1 MQTWTGTPSEWQQQ
15 LLNTDAVRPR
25 YVITATS
32 RLAQRLRNELQ
43 DSLQHQ
49 GQSLTP
55 APQIMDYRSW
65 LQYLWS
71 VLCWQLP
78 KPLRLLTDIQVQQ
91 VWRRVLLASDLDIL
105 NPMSVIPLAIQTYQS
120 LRAYRLSDADWQ
132 HFSSGDVRWF
142 CQAYRQYQMLLQHHH
157 YLDPADLPNA
167 LMTADMRDYL
177 QQVDIDWLGFVEHT
191 PEQLALMQ
199 YLSGVQ
205 HRQIHWQMA
214 STSVARLACVD
225 TLDEFQQALTW
236 AANLIQASS
245 VAQSSS
251 VSQASKVVARVAIV
265 VPELQKCRA
274 ELLRE
279 TLRWQH
285 QQVLPVI
292 SFSGGEPLAQLPLF
306 KTLFSA
312 LCLLELPWQLQ
323 DVLCLCRSTFIGE
336 ALDLPESLHTQLPQ
350 RARPEIFQ
358 YFLNAQGLKPSWL
371 MLLGQQFEQVTVAR
385 TLPQWCDFTQALL
398 LQLQWP
404 GSLMLN
410 STDYQAVQKISQLWN
425 TLRAADPFDDSWI
438 WSDFLQLLQQQAQ
451 QLMFQPESPDCQIQV
466 LGLWEA
472 MGQTFDGL
480 WVMGLHQDA
489 WPRPTRLLPF
499 LSREVQLAHQLPR
512 ACPQQEWALAQHILH
527 QWQQSS
533 LQLVISFAEQDGAA
547 HQSASPL
554 IVDFLPMNPLTILC
568 TVAPGLLLQKI
579 SEKSVVI
586 NADEKIRGGSSI
598 LAAQAQCP
606 FQAFARFRLRVKTV
620 EETVVGLSAQERG
633 ILVHSCLE
641 MFWRQHQHQDA
652 LKALSAEQLQQQLQQ
667 IIYAQLKSPQLK
679 QSTALNNALL
689 IAEQQRLLN
698 LLTQWL
704 QMEKL
709 RVPFKVIAL
718 EQAIEVQLADLQ
730 LSVRLDRM
738 DQLET
743 GESVLIDYKTG
754 AVNLQDWWHQPCLA
768 PQLPLYALT
777 VSPRADA
784 IVYGVVTLPK
794 PLLKG
799 LGSAALQV
807 YDDAPRYLHQAV
819 DALDDWPDL
828 QARWQQDIHQLAQDF
843 SRGDAKVRPIN
854 GDATC
859 VRCGLQGLCRVNS
872 LSY

>member
-15 LLNTDAVRPR
+15 LLNSDSVRPR

-43 DSLQHQ
+43 DS

-120 LRAYRLSDADWQ
+120 LRAYRLPDADWQ

-142 CQAYRQYQMLLQHHH
+142 CQAYRQYLMLLQQHH

-167 LMTADMRDYL
+167 LITADMRSYL

-191 PEQLALMQ
+191 PEQLALMRH
-199 YLSGVQ
+199 LSGAQ
-205 HRQIHWQMA
+205 HRQIHWQMT
-214 STSVARLACVD
+214 STSVARLTCVD

-236 AANLIQASS
+236 AMSLTQTSL
-245 VAQSSS
+245 VPQSSLDPH
-251 VSQASKVVARVAIV
+251 AEKKLPRVAIV
-265 VPELQKCRA
+265 VPELQKYRA

-312 LCLLELPWQLQ
+312 LCLLQTPWQLQ
-323 DVLCLCRSTFIGE
+323 DVLRLCRSTFIGE
-336 ALDLPESLHTQLPQ
+336 ALVLPESLHTQLPQ
-350 RARPEIFQ
+350 SARPEIFQ
-358 YFLNAQGLKPSWL
+358 NFLSAQDLKPTWL
-371 MLLGQQFEQVTVAR
+371 AILRQQLEQVSVAR
-385 TLPQWCDFTQALL
+385 ALSHWCDFAQALL

-410 STDYQAVQKISQLWN
+410 STDYQAVQKITQLLN
-425 TLRAADPFDDSWI
+425 TLRTADPFDDPWI
-438 WSDFLQLLQQQAQ
+438 WSDFLLLLQQQAQ
-451 QLMFQPESPDCQIQV
+451 QRLFQPESPDCQIQV

-472 MGQTFDGL
+472 VGQTFDGL

-512 ACPQQEWALAQHILH
+512 VCPQQEWALAQQMLQ
-527 QWQQSS
+527 QWQKSS

-554 IVDFLPMNPLTILC
+554 IVDFLPMNPLPVLC
-568 TVAPGLLLQKI
+568 TVAPSLLLQKV
-579 SEKSVVI
+579 SEISVVI
-586 NADEKIRGGSSI
+586 DADEKIRGGSAI

-606 FQAFARFRLRVKTV
+606 FQSFARFRLRVKTV

-641 MFWRQHQHQDA
+641 MFWRQHQQQDA
-652 LKALSAEQLQQQLQQ
+652 LKALSAEQLQQQLQT
-667 IIYAQLKSPQLK
+667 IIHAQLKTRQLK

-689 IAEQQRLLN
+689 CAEQQRLLN

-709 RVPFKVIAL
+709 RTPFKVIAL
-718 EQAIEVQLADLQ
+718 EQAIEVQLADMQ

-794 PLLKG
+794 PMLKG

-807 YDDAPRYLHQAV
+807 YDDAPRYLQQAV
-819 DALDDWPDL
+819 DALEDWPDL
-828 QARWQQDIHQLAQDF
+828 QSRWQQDIHQLAQDF
-843 SRGDAKVRPIN
+843 SQGVVDVQPIN